1 MNSPTTARISYKS
14 SLYNL
19 FAAPKAGHGAVAVP
33 AAERQRARRPAV
45 AVQLQPGAP
54 AGDRA
59 QHARAVVVLV
69 VRPHAVVPAQR
80 QAAAAAAGQAQAD
93 GGGGRRRVLRVAVVA
108 QAPHAARRPRVPTQQ
123 VARPRQDGQGP
134 RRGTG
139 LGARLQQL
147 QGLRRGGGAAACM
160 CRGRLR
166 QRCSRLRRG
175 QREG

>member
-1 MNSPTTARISYKS
+1 WPPPPVHRPPPRRRQAWAVCEGFRWPSDPRLLHLDLHHEGQYQGQAG
-14 SLYNL
+14 
-19 FAAPKAGHGAVAVP
+19 APKAGHGAVAVP

-93 GGGGRRRVLRVAVVA
+93 CGGGRRRVLRVAVVA
-108 QAPHAARRPRVPTQQ
+108 HAPHAARRPRVPTQQ
-123 VARPRQDGQGP
+123 
-134 RRGTG
+134 
-139 LGARLQQL
+139 
-147 QGLRRGGGAAACM
+147 
-160 CRGRLR
+160 
-166 QRCSRLRRG
+166 
-175 QREG
+175 